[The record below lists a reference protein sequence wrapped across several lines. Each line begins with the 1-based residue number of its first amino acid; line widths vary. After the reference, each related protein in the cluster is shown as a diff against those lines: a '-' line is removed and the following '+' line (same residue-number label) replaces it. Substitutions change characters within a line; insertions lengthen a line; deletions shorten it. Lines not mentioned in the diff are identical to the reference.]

1 MPRPYS
7 TDLRE
12 RAVEAVESG
21 ASRREIAEIFKVGVS
36 SVIRWCQRWSETG
49 SAAPKRS
56 GGSVSP
62 LEEHSDWILA
72 LVAKQPDLTLEEI
85 LAAMAK
91 QGIPGS
97 RSALQRFFDRHNVSF
112 KKSLHAAEQKR
123 ADVARA
129 RRRWIREQGM
139 LDPARLVF
147 IDETATST
155 NMVRL
160 RGRCPRGERL
170 IASVPHGH
178 WKTITFVAG
187 LRHDGIVAPFV
198 IDGAMNGPIFLA
210 YIEQCLAPTLGRRDI
225 VIMDNLPAH
234 KVAGVIEA
242 IEALGASVLYLP
254 SYSPDLN
261 PIEQFFSKLK
271 ALLRQAAERTIPNLW
286 RRIRLL
292 LRTVCP
298 EECANF
304 LRHAGYVS
312 T

>member
-112 KKSLHAAEQKR
+112 KKKPTRGRAETSR
-123 ADVARA
+123 CRSRPPTLDTRA
-129 RRRWIREQGM
+129 RHACTAR
-139 LDPARLVF
+139 PAF

-160 RGRCPRGERL
+160 RGRSSLEESFSADSS
-170 IASVPHGH
+170 ASCLS
-178 WKTITFVAG
+178 I
-187 LRHDGIVAPFV
+187 
-198 IDGAMNGPIFLA
+198 PISLA
-210 YIEQCLAPTLGRRDI
+210 SHSGSL
-225 VIMDNLPAH
+225 
-234 KVAGVIEA
+234 
-242 IEALGASVLYLP
+242 S
-254 SYSPDLN
+254 SS
-261 PIEQFFSKLK
+261 
-271 ALLRQAAERTIPNLW
+271 
-286 RRIRLL
+286 
-292 LRTVCP
+292 
-298 EECANF
+298 
-304 LRHAGYVS
+304 
-312 T
+312 

>member
-12 RAVEAVESG
+12 RAVEVVESG

-72 LVAKQPDLTLEEI
+72 LIAKQPDLTLEEI
-85 LAAMAK
+85 LPPWLNRASPAVGALSSVSLIDTM
-91 QGIPGS
+91 
-97 RSALQRFFDRHNVSF
+97 SAL

-129 RRRWIREQGM
+129 RRRWVREQGV

-187 LRHDGIVAPFV
+187 FV
-198 IDGAMNGPIFLA
+198 TTGL
-210 YIEQCLAPTLGRRDI
+210 
-225 VIMDNLPAH
+225 
-234 KVAGVIEA
+234 
-242 IEALGASVLYLP
+242 SLP
-254 SYSPDLN
+254 S
-261 PIEQFFSKLK
+261 
-271 ALLRQAAERTIPNLW
+271 
-286 RRIRLL
+286 
-292 LRTVCP
+292 
-298 EECANF
+298 
-304 LRHAGYVS
+304 
-312 T
+312 

>member
-21 ASRREIAEIFKVGVS
+21 GSRREIAEMFKVGVS

-72 LVAKQPDLTLEEI
+72 LIAKQPDLTLEEI
-85 LAAMAK
+85 LAVMAK

-97 RSALQRFFDRHNVSF
+97 RSALQRFF
-112 KKSLHAAEQKR
+112 
-123 ADVARA
+123 
-129 RRRWIREQGM
+129 
-139 LDPARLVF
+139 
-147 IDETATST
+147 
-155 NMVRL
+155 
-160 RGRCPRGERL
+160 
-170 IASVPHGH
+170 
-178 WKTITFVAG
+178 
-187 LRHDGIVAPFV
+187 VAPFV

-210 YIEQCLAPTLGRRDI
+210 YIEQCLARTLGRRDI

-298 EECANF
+298 EQCANF